1 MLPLRPGC
9 IIKAEIED
17 PNGYKKK
24 RPAVIASEVAEYEH
38 VLIVVFAITGKF
50 SYPIPPKEILLPAD
64 PDGRLGTHVKKD
76 CVVACWWPNVIRRSD
91 IVQSYG
97 KRPGLPGGRARGGW
111 KTAAKGVT
119 SSSRSLYF
127 ERRRSARRWSRR
139 RAFSRDSSRR

>member
-17 PNGYKKK
+17 RNGYKKK
-24 RPAVIASEVAEYEH
+24 RPAVIASEVPEDEH
-38 VLIVVFAITGKF
+38 GLIVVFAITGKF

-64 PDGRLGTHVKKD
+64 PDGRVGTHVEKD

-97 KRPGLPGGRARGGW
+97 ELSVPQIKIMTHFFRHLKPQLPP
-111 KTAAKGVT
+111 KGNP
-119 SSSRSLYF
+119 
-127 ERRRSARRWSRR
+127 
-139 RAFSRDSSRR
+139 